1 MEFISLSY
9 VHNNVLKQYG
19 KHKHLKSKINDY
31 FNSFVDRHQDLKYL
45 WYDSK
50 AYIPSQFGFQ
60 LKKEI
65 EKKINK
71 SIRPIYAKI
80 FNESDDLDLKDN
92 IYIKQKIA
100 EKKQQA
106 KDLADAKREANILK
120 LKDYVRK
127 IKSGEIQFIGSF
139 DLEFWERDM
148 NRILEFGWSIMDYK
162 GNTKTTHIVVQD
174 NLNYENGVFS
184 KNNRYARKDSKTK
197 PLNIAIKEFEDNFI
211 NKVGLFIGH
220 GLTNDFKVLK
230 ANGVDL
236 DIEYLDTSEIGAAL
250 MGVDDTV
257 SIERLLKFLNIES
270 TNLHNAAN
278 DAEYVLE
285 AFKAMGEL

>member
-1 MEFISLSY
+1 MEFISLSH

-31 FNSFVDRHQDLKYL
+31 FNSFVDQHQDLKYL
-45 WYDSK
+45 WYDGK
-50 AYIPSQFGFQ
+50 AYVPSQFGFQ

-71 SIRPIYAKI
+71 SIRPIHAKI
-80 FNESDDLDLKDN
+80 FNKTDELLLKDN
-92 IYIKQKIA
+92 IYIKQKLA
-100 EKKQQA
+100 EKKQQV
-106 KDLADAKREANILK
+106 KDLASAKRESNILK
-120 LKDYVRK
+120 LKDCVRK

-148 NRILEFGWSIMDYK
+148 NRILEFGWSIMDYN
-162 GNTKTTHIVVQD
+162 GSTTTTHIVVQD
-174 NLNYENGVFS
+174 NLNYENGIFS

-197 PLNIAIKEFEDNFI
+197 PLKLAIKEFKEKFI
-211 NKVGLFIGH
+211 NKVDLFIGH

-230 ANGVDL
+230 ANGVNL
-236 DIEYLDTSEIGAAL
+236 DIEYLDTAEIGAAL
-250 MGVDDTV
+250 MGEDDNV

-270 TNLHNAAN
+270 SNLHNAAN

-285 AFKAMGEL
+285 AFKVMGEI